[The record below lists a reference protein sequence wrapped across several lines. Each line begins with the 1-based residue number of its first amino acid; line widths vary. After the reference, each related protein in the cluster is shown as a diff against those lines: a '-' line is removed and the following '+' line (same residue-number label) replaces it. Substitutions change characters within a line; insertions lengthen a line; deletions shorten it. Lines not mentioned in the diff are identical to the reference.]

1 MRTTGRTKSRYRPKK
16 SARPA
21 EPLRRETR
29 IAPYDR
35 ADLKGNSLKLITTA
49 TLAALL
55 TSGWLVPRVFA
66 QSTCPSSRETVLA
79 GTVKDATLALIP
91 GAAVVLDGNRIATSG
106 ADGHFRFPCVSSG
119 THHLSASASGF
130 SPRDLTV
137 TTPHGVDLQMVLETG
152 SLQTNVEV
160 NADEQ
165 AIEDPNANG
174 ATETISGKQL
184 QSLADDPDDLLR
196 ELQQMGALSGGSPT
210 NTTIAVDG
218 FQGTSKL
225 PPKSSIAYI
234 KVNPDMFSAEYRE
247 PPFDGGRVEVYTKPG
262 QSAFHGALFA
272 TNGSPWENARD
283 PFSTSKAA
291 IGKQRY
297 GFELTGPVRKQGSDF
312 ALDLEHRSIDNFA
325 VVNAITLNG
334 GNGVSTIANV
344 ATPQRLWIGQAR
356 LDWQLGAKN
365 TFIAT
370 YSANVNSLLNVGVG
384 GTNLAETGYNSGT
397 YEHVLRFTNITTA
410 SVHLMNEARFSL
422 RWDGEDDLPNSTATQ
437 VAVAGAFT
445 GGGSTL
451 GAQQLH
457 ELNVEGDDDAI
468 LTTKAHTLKFG
479 TQLMLYNEHQQ
490 LTSNFNGTYTFGGGS
505 APVLDAVGNAVP
517 GQTEIITG
525 LEQYRRA
532 TNPIPLPGGT
542 PSAFSSVTGTPAVN
556 FTQVQDATF
565 VQDDWN
571 VGHGLHIASGLR
583 YFVQNDPA
591 ILSAITPRVGVLWSP
606 GKKGTWTLHGHA
618 GLFTGQFNESEYAEL
633 RREDGVN
640 RITSTI
646 YNPVYNSPF
655 TGTTPIHSA
664 RTLANGISNAT
675 FSIENIGGTRTLPH
689 GWTVSADYYLARI
702 WNETRSVNINAP
714 LNGNPTGPRPGA
726 PNADI
731 LQVQNSGQGPV
742 NVEFLGIEQHT
753 LKYVQLFFGGV
764 RENLVDDSDDN
775 TFFSP
780 QSSYTDAGEFAHRT
794 NQPTWNVFGNAT
806 FTLPRKIQLSGDL
819 NAGGDAHYNITTG
832 FDNNGDGN
840 FNDRPQYA
848 APGTPGAVQT
858 PFGLLAATGGTGVF
872 PRNKGVLPWTFHL
885 DTNIQRAFTL
895 THNAKAEHQQV
906 LTANVRSS
914 NVLNHT
920 NVTSVG
926 GVFNSPLFG
935 VPYAADNG
943 RRVEGGLRYS
953 F

>member
-1 MRTTGRTKSRYRPKK
+1 MM
-16 SARPA
+16 
-21 EPLRRETR
+21 
-29 IAPYDR
+29 
-35 ADLKGNSLKLITTA
+35 KLIAAAILTA
-49 TLAALL
+49 
-55 TSGWLVPRVFA
+55 GWLSPQLFA
-66 QSTCPSSRETVLA
+66 EAACPAGTPLA
-79 GTVKDATLALIP
+79 GTVRDATLALIP
-91 GAAVVLDGNRIATSG
+91 GAVLMLDGNRTASSG
-106 ADGHFRFPCVSSG
+106 ADGHFRFPCVSGG
-119 THHLSASASGF
+119 THHLSASAQGF
-130 SPRDLTV
+130 SPHELTV
-137 TTPHGVDLQMVLETG
+137 TAPHGEDLQVTLEAG
-152 SLQTNVEV
+152 AVQTDVEV

-165 AIEDPNANG
+165 AIEDPNASG
-174 ATETISGKQL
+174 ATETISGKRL
-184 QSLADDPDDLLR
+184 QALADDPDDLLR

-218 FQGTSKL
+218 FQGSSKL

-297 GFELTGPVRKQGSDF
+297 GFELTGPVRKQGADF
-312 ALDLEHRSIDNFA
+312 ALDLEHRSIDNFG

-334 GNGVSTIANV
+334 GSPVSTIANV
-344 ATPQRLWIGQAR
+344 ATPQRLWIGEAR

-370 YSANVNSLLNVGVG
+370 YSANVNDLLNVGVG

-410 SVHLMNEARFSL
+410 SVHLMHEARLSL

-457 ELNVEGDDDAI
+457 ELNVEADDDAI

-479 TQLMLYNEHQQ
+479 AQLMLYNEHQQ

-505 APVLDAVGNAVP
+505 APVLDAFGNAVP

-532 TNPIPLPGGT
+532 TTPIPLPGGT
-542 PSAFSSVTGTPAVN
+542 PTAFSNVIGTPAVD
-556 FTQVQDATF
+556 FTQVQDALF

-571 VGHGLHIASGLR
+571 VGHGVHIASGLR
-583 YFVQNDPA
+583 YFLQNDPT
-591 ILSAITPRVGVLWSP
+591 LLNSITPRVGVLWSP
-606 GKKGTWTLHGHA
+606 DKKGTWTLHAHA
-618 GLFTGQFNESEYAEL
+618 GLFSGLLSERTEAEVL
-633 RREDGVN
+633 RENGTARV
-640 RITSTI
+640 TSTV
-646 YNPVYNSPF
+646 YNPAYGNPF
-655 TGTTPIHSA
+655 ANATPIHSTRA
-664 RTLANGISNAT
+664 YSPHLTNISFA
-675 FSIENIGGTRTLPH
+675 IENFGGTRVLPG
-689 GWTVSADYYLARI
+689 GWNLSADYYFGRL
-702 WNETRSVNINAP
+702 WNYTRSLNVNAP
-714 LNGNPTGPRPGA
+714 LNNDPYGPRPGV
-726 PNADI
+726 PNTDV
-731 LQVQNSGQGPV
+731 LQVQPSGQGTV
-742 NVEFLGIEQHT
+742 NAEFFGVDQHK

-764 RENLVDDSDDN
+764 RVNLIDDTDDSPL
-775 TFFSP
+775 FSP

-794 NQPTWNVFGNAT
+794 DQPVWNVFGNAT

-819 NAGGDAHYNITTG
+819 NAGGDSHYNITTG

-858 PFGLLAATGGTGVF
+858 PFGLLVAAGGTGVF
-872 PRNKGVLPWTFHL
+872 PRNKGVLPWSIHL
-885 DTNIQRAFTL
+885 DTNLQRAFTL

-906 LTANVRSS
+906 LTVNVRSS

-943 RRVEGGLRYS
+943 RRVEAGLRYS